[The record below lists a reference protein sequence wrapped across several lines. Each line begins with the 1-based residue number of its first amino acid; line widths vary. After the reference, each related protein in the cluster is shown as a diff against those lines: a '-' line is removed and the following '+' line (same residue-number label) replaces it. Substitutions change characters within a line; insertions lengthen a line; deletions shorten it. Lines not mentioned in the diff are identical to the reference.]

1 MSWSTFVPDV
11 PTLPP
16 GKTYHVFLSY
26 RTVNR
31 IWVINLY
38 DVLRAHG
45 FEVFLDAIVLK
56 PGDPLSRKL
65 EEGLTASAAGV
76 LVWSAAAAESTWV
89 RNEFDVMLDMQRQGG
104 FQFVPVLL
112 DKTELPPLAATKL
125 FLDFQAYPDGPN
137 GGELLKLLYA
147 LTGQTLPDEA
157 VSFAAAQDDLAARTN
172 AQVAAAVRN
181 EDAAY
186 LASAPLSDELVWTT
200 SASLGSRAA
209 EGLTRLGRYDETLA
223 VCDVLEERFP
233 RAIRPKQL
241 RALALA
247 RRGQQGD
254 REEAQRILGTL
265 YDLGEQDP
273 ETVGIYAR
281 TWMDRYAESG
291 DLRHLRQ
298 SRALYQQAFE
308 HAPDDAYVGI
318 NAAAKSV
325 LIGEDE
331 DLALAQEL
339 ATRVQAL
346 VGQEPVRG
354 DYWKSATVAEACLL
368 RRDWAGAA
376 RAYQAAVDGAASEV
390 GSHATT
396 WRQARLLL
404 EKLQPTPEE
413 RALVRKPFAH
423 VPE

>member
-11 PTLPP
+11 PALPP

-45 FEVFLDAIVLK
+45 FEVFLDQIVLK
-56 PGDPLSRKL
+56 PSDPLSRKL

-89 RNEFDVMLDMQRQGG
+89 RNEFDIMLNMEREGG
-104 FQFVPVLL
+104 FLFVPVLL
-112 DKTELPPLAATKL
+112 DRTKLPPLAATKV

-137 GGELLKLLYA
+137 GGELLRLLYA
-147 LTGQTLPDEA
+147 LTGQTLPEEA
-157 VSFAAAQDDLAARTN
+157 AHFAAEQEDLATRAN

-181 EDAAY
+181 DDVAF
-186 LASAPLSDELVWTT
+186 LASEPLEDELVWTT

-223 VCDVLEERFP
+223 VCDVLEQRFP

-247 RRGQQGD
+247 RRGNEGD
-254 REEAQRILGTL
+254 LAEAQRILGTL

-281 TWMDRYAESG
+281 TWMDRHAKSG
-291 DLRHLRQ
+291 DVRHLRQ
-298 SRALYQQAFE
+298 SRALYQEAFE

-325 LIGEDE
+325 LIGEPE

-339 ATRVQAL
+339 AARVQEL

-354 DYWKSATVAEACLL
+354 DFWRTATVAEVCLL
-368 RRDWAGAA
+368 RRDYAGAA
-376 RAYQAAVDGAASEV
+376 RAYQAAVDGAGSEV
-390 GSHATT
+390 GAHATS
-396 WRQARLLL
+396 WKQASLLM